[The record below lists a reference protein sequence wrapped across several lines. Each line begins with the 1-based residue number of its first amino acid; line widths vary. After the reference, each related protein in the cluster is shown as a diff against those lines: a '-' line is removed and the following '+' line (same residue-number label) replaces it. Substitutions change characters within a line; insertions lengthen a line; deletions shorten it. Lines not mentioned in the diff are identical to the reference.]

1 MTAFKS
7 FTEFTNVGKFK
18 LCSARTSK
26 GFHEFVSTTGVF
38 PEEKWFISLENL
50 SEQVQENIKDF
61 ILTGKCDVTKEE
73 AEKTNNNSKKNVYI
87 ETKDGFNLDP
97 EFVQHVMLPERYGEN
112 TLNVPSHEYY
122 RVPHMYLIDSETIND
137 YHVDV
142 LDKLQNDAVHD
153 PKCIDE
159 VRHLVYNELVYRIEE
174 EQQQRNEEFYNETKK
189 VRPVIPVP
197 DNIDDD
203 KVCEKFLEDNGISPT
218 AVKRACQEII
228 MDMAG
233 KDILC
238 VIEGLEKNFKNIT
251 DEKTLLDVIDVNLP
265 TYPIEENEN
274 GKSSPALV
282 NATITPFFK
291 DSPTYNE
298 KPFDI
303 SIPADFIGKTKSYIK
318 HRDASLTKFDMDIDK
333 VFYKYDTRPA
343 QQVEYDFA
351 TGKTIKYTR
360 S

>member
-61 ILTGKCDVTKEE
+61 ILIGKCDVTKEE

-142 LDKLQNDAVHD
+142 LDKVGLQYTGSFRNNVERNTVKIVEVKGKRIAV
-153 PKCIDE
+153 
-159 VRHLVYNELVYRIEE
+159 LAYTYG
-174 EQQQRNEEFYNETKK
+174 
-189 VRPVIPVP
+189 
-197 DNIDDD
+197 
-203 KVCEKFLEDNGISPT
+203 CEGVTEDFFFN
-218 AVKRACQEII
+218 
-228 MDMAG
+228 
-233 KDILC
+233 
-238 VIEGLEKNFKNIT
+238 EKN
-251 DEKTLLDVIDVNLP
+251 
-265 TYPIEENEN
+265 
-274 GKSSPALV
+274 
-282 NATITPFFK
+282 
-291 DSPTYNE
+291 
-298 KPFDI
+298 
-303 SIPADFIGKTKSYIK
+303 
-318 HRDASLTKFDMDIDK
+318 
-333 VFYKYDTRPA
+333 
-343 QQVEYDFA
+343 
-351 TGKTIKYTR
+351 
-360 S
+360 